1 MPLRTLAPVPRFL
14 ARWNS
19 TAMSAEESKNP
30 QHSKTEFRISSDAAA
45 IQVAAPP
52 ERREDTPIKLVFTAE
67 DIASARSRAAELGGT
82 MNAVDREWE
91 LEGAKVCDGCDPEGN
106 VFQIRQAG

>member
-1 MPLRTLAPVPRFL
+1 MPLRTLAPAPRFL

-30 QHSKTEFRISSDAAA
+30 QHSKTEFLISSDAAA

-52 ERREDTPIKLVFTAE
+52 ERREDTP
-67 DIASARSRAAELGGT
+67 IASARSRAAELGGT

>member
-1 MPLRTLAPVPRFL
+1 
-14 ARWNS
+14 
-19 TAMSAEESKNP
+19 
-30 QHSKTEFRISSDAAA
+30 
-45 IQVAAPP
+45 
-52 ERREDTPIKLVFTAE
+52 
-67 DIASARSRAAELGGT
+67 